1 MTAGDTHRLELLA
14 AEAEKAATHLAQAVT
29 QASITLASV
38 TAQLGSLAAAV
49 PGGAQSSSQS
59 LGSQAP
65 AAPAAGP
72 HRVLLIVDVQL
83 GLRTAHDPAYI
94 RGLANAAVT
103 YPGRVVTIC
112 GDGLSIAPQDM
123 LPPGTPVLWKDRN
136 DGGNEVYAWL
146 VGAGLVQPGLVVE
159 VCGMNTNACVLD
171 TATGLG
177 ERLKNKTGLIGCVR
191 IVLSLCRDDNGTVG
205 FVQELLP

>member
-65 AAPAAGP
+65 AAPVAGLP
-72 HRVLLIVDVQL
+72 RVLLIVDVQL
-83 GLRTAHDPAYI
+83 GLRAAHDPAYI
-94 RGLANAAVT
+94 RELASAIAT

-112 GDGLSIAPQDM
+112 GDGFSITPQDM

-136 DGGNEVYAWL
+136 DGGDEVYAWL
-146 VGAGLVQPGLVVE
+146 VGAGLVRPGLVVE

-191 IVLSLCRDDNGTVG
+191 IVLSLCRDDNGTVE
-205 FVQELLP
+205 FTEELLP